1 MPSAGKK
8 RGRVDGDE
16 DQDDYPVRYRPAP
29 FCQHCGAKYHPGTC
43 FPRCPRCDRKHPGT
57 CTAFCRKCAGIG
69 HSWRHCRLS
78 VPEHIWRKQ
87 RRGVH
92 TIIENVN
99 ITVPVVDPAPVVT
112 PTSLN
117 AAILT
122 QLETALSGLHDKAGV
137 PTHSRVTMNNVNI
150 TTNIIAKKRAPP
162 IAPDTSLLERVK
174 RAPTGPGSSISKTT
188 PVPTSTTHTK
198 PAFAQPS
205 FASPAFSQPMYSQP
219 VFGQT
224 AFSHP
229 IFSRKNDV
237 GMAPAWP
244 GQRQFSAHAT

>member
-1 MPSAGKK
+1 MSSTGKK
-8 RGRVDGDE
+8 RGRVDDE
-16 DQDDYPVRYRPAP
+16 DQDDYPLRYRPPP
-29 FCQHCGAKYHPGTC
+29 FCQHCGAKYHPGIC
-43 FPRCPRCDRKHPGT
+43 VPRCPRCDKKHPGT

-69 HSWRHCRLS
+69 HSWRHCRLF
-78 VPEHIWRKQ
+78 VPEHIWRQQ
-87 RRGVH
+87 RHGPRTV
-92 TIIENVN
+92 IQNVS

-112 PTSLN
+112 LTSLN

-150 TTNIIAKKRAPP
+150 TTNIIANKRAPP
-162 IAPDTSLLERVK
+162 IAPDTSLLDRVK
-174 RAPTGPGSSISKTT
+174 RVPTEPRSSIPHSR
-188 PVPTSTTHTK
+188 PVPTHPIHTK

-205 FASPAFSQPMYSQP
+205 FTSPAFSQPMYSQP

-229 IFSRKNDV
+229 NLSRKNDV
-237 GMAPAWP
+237 GMTPAWP
-244 GQRQFSAHAT
+244 GQKQFFAHAR

>member
-1 MPSAGKK
+1 MDPITGKK
-8 RGRVDGDE
+8 RGRVDDE
-16 DQDDYPVRYRPAP
+16 DQDDYPLRYRPPP
-29 FCQHCGAKYHPGTC
+29 FCQHCGAKYHPGIC
-43 FPRCPRCDRKHPGT
+43 VPRCPRCDKKHPGT

-69 HSWRHCRLS
+69 HSWRHCRLF
-78 VPEHIWRKQ
+78 VPEHIWRQQ
-87 RRGVH
+87 RRGPRTV
-92 TIIENVN
+92 IQNVS

-112 PTSLN
+112 LTSLN

-150 TTNIIAKKRAPP
+150 TTNIIANKRAPP
-162 IAPDTSLLERVK
+162 IAPDTSLLDRVK
-174 RAPTGPGSSISKTT
+174 RVPTEPRSSIPHSR
-188 PVPTSTTHTK
+188 PVPTHPIHTK

-205 FASPAFSQPMYSQP
+205 FTSPAFSQPMYSQP

-229 IFSRKNDV
+229 NLSRKNDV
-237 GMAPAWP
+237 GMTPAWP
-244 GQRQFSAHAT
+244 GQKQFFAHAR